1 MSAYFQYFTCH
12 GSCVIVLLILYCT
25 YSNIPR
31 ARCMPYC
38 AYNLIFHVAYHTYS
52 NTALHVLFCAHSNIA
67 HAPRPRACDLL
78 KHTLMVE
85 AHPETVL
92 SMLVARTKDAVRRL
106 DNKNY
111 RAARKIFMLNNHNGV
126 SLCIE

>member
-1 MSAYFQYFTCH
+1 MYTLVF
-12 GSCVIVLLILYCT
+12 VLKTLYT
-25 YSNIPR
+25 TFVFVYP
-31 ARCMPYC
+31 
-38 AYNLIFHVAYHTYS
+38 L
-52 NTALHVLFCAHSNIA
+52 
-67 HAPRPRACDLL
+67 RPRACDLL

-85 AHPETVL
+85 ARPETVL

-126 SLCIE
+126 S